1 VSVDTSKPQV
11 MAAAIEAGAVMV
23 NDVRALRLPGAVET
37 LAHTDAAVCLM
48 HMQGEPRSMQQA
60 PAYVDVVS
68 EVRAFLGAR
77 AQACVAAGVARER
90 IAIDPG
96 FGFGKTLAHN
106 LALARGLA
114 TMAALGYPVIAG
126 WSRKS
131 SLGAL
136 TGRPPGERLAASI
149 AAALA
154 CVARGAAIV
163 RVHDVRETIDA
174 LKIWTSLDGDT

>member
-1 VSVDTSKPQV
+1 
-11 MAAAIEAGAVMV
+11 MAATLEAGAVMI
-23 NDVRALRLPGAVET
+23 NDVRALRTPGALEIVARSE
-37 LAHTDAAVCLM
+37 AAVCLM

-60 PAYVDVVS
+60 PAYVDVVA
-68 EVRAFLGAR
+68 EVRAFLAAR

-90 IAIDPG
+90 IALDPG

-106 LALARGLA
+106 LALARGLG
-114 TMAALGYPVIAG
+114 TIAALGYPVIAG

-154 CVARGAAIV
+154 SVSRGASIV
-163 RVHDVRETIDA
+163 RVHDVRETVDA
-174 LKIWTSLDGDT
+174 LKTWTSLGGDT